1 MEPKWL
7 TWAKEL
13 QGIAQAG
20 LAYSENVYDRERF
33 QRVRELAARIVAE
46 HTDVEQDVVRELFCN
61 ETGYQTPKLD
71 VRAAVFR
78 GDAIL
83 LVHER
88 IDGCWSL
95 PGGWAEPELSLRDN
109 VEREVCEEAGLVVYA
124 QRLIALQQRRRHNM
138 PDKPFPYGVYKAFV
152 LCCEV
157 GGHFADNIETQG
169 SGFFPMDAL
178 PELSSGRT
186 TMEQIALCFRA
197 RETDN
202 WETVLD

>member
-33 QRVRELAARIVAE
+33 QQVRELAARIVAE
-46 HTDVEQDVVRELFCN
+46 HTDMEQTVVRGLFCN

-78 GDAIL
+78 GATIL

-88 IDGCWSL
+88 IDGRWSL
-95 PGGWAEPELSLRDN
+95 PGGWAEPDLPLRDN
-109 VEREVCEEAGLVVYA
+109 VEREVREEAGLIVQA
-124 QRLIALQQRRRHNM
+124 QRLIALQERRRHNL

-152 LCCEV
+152 LCREV

-169 SGFFPMDAL
+169 SGFFPLDAL
-178 PELSSGRT
+178 PELSAGRT
-186 TMEQIALCFRA
+186 TKEQIALCFRA
-197 RETDN
+197 RDAEN
-202 WETVLD
+202 WETAFD